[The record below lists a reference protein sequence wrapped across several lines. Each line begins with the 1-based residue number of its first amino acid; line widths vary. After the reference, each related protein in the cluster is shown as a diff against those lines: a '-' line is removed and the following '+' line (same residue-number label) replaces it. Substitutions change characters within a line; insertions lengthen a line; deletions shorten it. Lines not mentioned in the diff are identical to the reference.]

1 MTRTKKA
8 ANAGGNPQ
16 RIQAALER
24 RRSSSAGLHRGRND
38 SRRACSRNARKQRAI
53 ADSRED

>member
-1 MTRTKKA
+1 MRRMKET
-8 ANAGGNPQ
+8 ANAGANPQ

-24 RRSSSAGLHRGRND
+24 RRSSSAGPHLSGRGN
-38 SRRACSRNARKQRAI
+38 RRAWSRNARKQRAI